1 MFCHHSR
8 EYSMSFCIHMLL
20 IFFATLYIVCR
31 PEEVCSV
38 LFCDLLIN
46 ISQLFGD
53 FYEFRRKFL
62 IKSFSQ
68 TRSQERLERS
78 AGFYCQVRTVLPDL
92 LTAPAGRSSIS
103 LLTENG
109 CHPSDYIPMYLN
121 RQNKVRL
128 LSLTL

>member
-62 IKSFSQ
+62 IKSFFPDPFS
-68 TRSQERLERS
+68 RKIGEM
-78 AGFYCQVRTVLPDL
+78 RTVLPDL

>member
-1 MFCHHSR
+1 
-8 EYSMSFCIHMLL
+8 MLL

-62 IKSFSQ
+62 IKSF
-68 TRSQERLERS
+68 
-78 AGFYCQVRTVLPDL
+78 FPD
-92 LTAPAGRSSIS
+92 PFSRKIGEIS
-103 LLTENG
+103 
-109 CHPSDYIPMYLN
+109 
-121 RQNKVRL
+121 RFL
-128 LSLTL
+128 LSGANCFA